1 MYSDRLQVVKMAKRE
16 EVGPESG
23 KIQVRL
29 SPQDSDDFWSAK
41 NELEP
46 HLRWSDFYK
55 KMIYRGI
62 EAYKEEKSIL
72 DFVKREREKQS
83 ILQILTDNPALM
95 ESPFGAR
102 YKRVDTDQADPKTV
116 GDP

>member
-1 MYSDRLQVVKMAKRE
+1 MAKE

-29 SPQDSDDFWSAK
+29 NPQEADDFWAAK

-55 KMIYRGI
+55 KMIYKGI
-62 EAYKEEKSIL
+62 EAFRDEKAIV
-72 DFVKREREKQS
+72 DFVKNEREKQD
-83 ILQILTDNPALM
+83 ILQIMTDHPGLLESPWGAKNKRSDTDNSYPGVA
-95 ESPFGAR
+95 EKS
-102 YKRVDTDQADPKTV
+102 
-116 GDP
+116 